1 MDPLLSFGALTLASF
16 ARSRA
21 SGSPVDADV
30 DPDAS
35 RLVGAAAFADP
46 SLRALIRRVGM
57 HKLTAAI
64 SSAED
69 RPYVV
74 NISCKFRQFVFELWR
89 VDLTYFEGSA
99 RVIGET
105 CSPGRL

>member
-1 MDPLLSFGALTLASF
+1 MVDPLLSFGALTLASF

-64 SSAED
+64 SSAD
-69 RPYVV
+69 GRPFLV
-74 NISCKFRQFVFELWR
+74 NISRKFRELVSELQR
-89 VDLTYFEGSA
+89 ADLTY
-99 RVIGET
+99 
-105 CSPGRL
+105 